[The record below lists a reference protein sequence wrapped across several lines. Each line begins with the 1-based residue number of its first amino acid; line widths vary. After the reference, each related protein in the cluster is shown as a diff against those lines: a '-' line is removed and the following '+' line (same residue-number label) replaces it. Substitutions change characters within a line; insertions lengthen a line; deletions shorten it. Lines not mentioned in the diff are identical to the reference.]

1 MQIMFYFQPRRGLF
15 MPFIAMDDIILK
27 CFNDGFSYLEIVELL
42 NHVRDFQIT
51 SSNLKRWLKDN
62 RAYFEIRHHFH

>member
-42 NHVRDFQIT
+42 NHVRDFQII
-51 SSNLKRWLKDN
+51 SSGHILKFAIISTKNKKSL
-62 RAYFEIRHHFH
+62 IP